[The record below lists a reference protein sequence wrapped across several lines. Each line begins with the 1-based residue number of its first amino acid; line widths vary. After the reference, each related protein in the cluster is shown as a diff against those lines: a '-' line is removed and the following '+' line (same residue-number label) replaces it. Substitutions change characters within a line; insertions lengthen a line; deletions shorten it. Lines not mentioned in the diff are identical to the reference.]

1 MSSVP
6 ISSILDLPPEVLD
19 HIFEYLQL
27 NLTGLLEL
35 ALVCRQFRN
44 AAYRQSIPVKI
55 PLQDEALRVIV
66 HNHIPVNM
74 LCNREPALFVKYQ
87 IGQLNLRRLNSAQL
101 VANDYLAKSNKV
113 LLSPFYIEILDH
125 LTKFSNTSLRSLML
139 NVDLQVSIENCTCS
153 ISARRTNPVLQY
165 KEHGSTTKS
174 SSSSGV
180 QHHQSQP
187 SIKPHIHYRCA
198 DFICSF
204 KNLTYLAMHF
214 TPQIELQQRILGTNC
229 AQNIISQIT
238 SSLPRLKTLYIFVCP
253 VQNLKIT
260 SNSLRKLCIYKSEFV
275 DIKEMNTPNLKTLMF
290 HNGLAE
296 FFRKA
301 REDRE
306 MGVKYL
312 HGGLFRVIYN
322 GCPQLDFFNSV
333 YVGIL
338 RKHNLSQKEWS
349 HYAMKLCVRKYQY
362 DKDFAAEYNNT

>member
-1 MSSVP
+1 MSVVP
-6 ISSILDLPPEVLD
+6 TLSILDLPPEVLD
-19 HIFEYLQL
+19 YIFEYLQL

-55 PLQDEALRVIV
+55 PLQDEVLRVIV

-139 NVDLQVSIENCTCS
+139 NVDLQVSVERCICS
-153 ISARRTNPVLQY
+153 SITSNVEIPS
-165 KEHGSTTKS
+165 KEHSGGSKNIVQLPKQPNSTKT
-174 SSSSGV
+174 
-180 QHHQSQP
+180 
-187 SIKPHIHYRCA
+187 HIHYRCA

-229 AQNIISQIT
+229 AQDIISQIT
-238 SSLPRLKTLYIFVCP
+238 SSLVRLKTLYIFVCP
-253 VQNLKIT
+253 IQNLKIT
-260 SNSLRKLCIYKSEFV
+260 SNSLEKVCIYKSEFV
-275 DIKEMNTPNLKTLMF
+275 DIKEMNTPKLKTLMF

-312 HGGLFRVIYN
+312 NGGLFKVIYN

-362 DKDFAAEYNNT
+362 DKDFAAEYNNA

>member
-1 MSSVP
+1 MTSESNF
-6 ISSILDLPPEVLD
+6 SILDLPPEVLD
-19 HIFEYLQL
+19 YIFEHLQL

-55 PLQDEALRVIV
+55 PLNDDALRVIV
-66 HNHIPVNM
+66 HNRIPVNM

-125 LTKFSNTSLRSLML
+125 LTKFSSNSLRSLML
-139 NVDLQVSIENCTCS
+139 NVDLQVSIESCTCS
-153 ISARRTNPVLQY
+153 SV
-165 KEHGSTTKS
+165 KTTSKNFIPSEQNELNKS
-174 SSSSGV
+174 GTK
-180 QHHQSQP
+180 QAP

-204 KNLTYLAMHF
+204 KNLSYLAMHF
-214 TPQIELQQRILGTNC
+214 TPQIELQQRILGTNFG
-229 AQNIISQIT
+229 QNIITQIT
-238 SSLPRLKTLYIFVCP
+238 SSLSHLKTLYIFVCP
-253 VQNLKIT
+253 IQNLKIH
-260 SNSLRKLCIYKSEFV
+260 SNSLEKLCIYKSEFV
-275 DIKEMNTPNLKTLMF
+275 DIKEMNTPKLKTLMF

-312 HGGLFRVIYN
+312 NGGLFKVIYN

-338 RKHNLSQKEWS
+338 RKHNLCQKEWA

-362 DKDFAAEYNNT
+362 DKDFAAEYNMRM

>member
-1 MSSVP
+1 MTSEP
-6 ISSILDLPPEVLD
+6 TLSILDLPPELLEY
-19 HIFEYLQL
+19 IFEHLQL

-55 PLQDEALRVIV
+55 PLHDDALRVIV
-66 HNHIPVNM
+66 HNRIPVNM

-125 LTKFSNTSLRSLML
+125 LTKFSSNSLRSLML
-139 NVDLQVSIENCTCS
+139 NVDLQVSVENCTCS
-153 ISARRTNPVLQY
+153 ARKATGRNEPQHQDTLLKNSDLQQT
-165 KEHGSTTKS
+165 S
-174 SSSSGV
+174 
-180 QHHQSQP
+180 P
-187 SIKPHIHYRCA
+187 IKPHIHYRCA
-198 DFICSF
+198 DVICSF
-204 KNLTYLAMHF
+204 KNLRYLALHF
-214 TPQIELQQRILGTNC
+214 TPQIELQQRILGTNYG
-229 AQNIISQIT
+229 QNIISQIT
-238 SSLPRLKTLYIFVCP
+238 SSLTRLKTFYIFVCP
-253 VQNLKIT
+253 IQNLKIQ
-260 SNSLRKLCIYKSEFV
+260 SNSLEKLCIYKSEFV
-275 DIKEMNTPNLKTLMF
+275 DIKEMNTPKLKTLMF

-312 HGGLFRVIYN
+312 NGGLFKVIYT

-338 RKHNLSQKEWS
+338 RKHNLCQKEWA

-362 DKDFAAEYNNT
+362 DKDFAAEYSIRM

>member
-1 MSSVP
+1 MSCVP
-6 ISSILDLPPEVLD
+6 TLSILDLPPEVLD
-19 HIFEYLQL
+19 YIFEYLKL

-35 ALVCRQFRN
+35 ALVCQQFRH
-44 AAYRQSIPVKI
+44 AAYRQTIPVTI
-55 PLQDEALRVIV
+55 PLQDEVLRVIV
-66 HNHIPVNM
+66 HNKIPVNM

-87 IGQLNLRRLNSAQL
+87 IGQLNLRRLVSAQL

-125 LTKFSNTSLRSLML
+125 LTKFSSNSLRSLML
-139 NVDLQVSIENCTCS
+139 NVDLQLSEEENCTNCS
-153 ISARRTNPVLQY
+153 SMGKDDDVRYLAN
-165 KEHGSTTKS
+165 GSKNDCEPQSNSNS
-174 SSSSGV
+174 S
-180 QHHQSQP
+180 
-187 SIKPHIHYRCA
+187 KFHIHYRCA

-214 TPQIELQQRILGTNC
+214 TPQIELQQRILGTNH
-229 AQNIISQIT
+229 AQNLISQIT
-238 SSLPRLKTLYIFVCP
+238 ASLFRLKTMYVFACP
-253 VQNLKIT
+253 IQNLKIS
-260 SNSLRKLCIYKSEFV
+260 SNSLEKLCIYKSEFV
-275 DIKEMNTPNLKTLMF
+275 DIKEMKTPKLKSLMF

-296 FFRKA
+296 FFRTA

-306 MGVKYL
+306 RGVRYL

-362 DKDFAAEYNNT
+362 DKDFAAEYSSRA

>member
-1 MSSVP
+1 MSSEPSLSV
-6 ISSILDLPPEVLD
+6 LDLPPELLD
-19 HIFEYLQL
+19 YIFEHLQL

-44 AAYRQSIPVKI
+44 AAYRQAIPVKI
-55 PLQDEALRVIV
+55 PLHDDALRVIV
-66 HNHIPVNM
+66 HNRIPVNM

-125 LTKFSNTSLRSLML
+125 LTKFSSNSLRSLML
-139 NVDLQVSIENCTCS
+139 NVDLQVAAESCTCS
-153 ISARRTNPVLQY
+153 SVKTAGRNPSIPSETGL
-165 KEHGSTTKS
+165 KKS
-174 SSSSGV
+174 D
-180 QHHQSQP
+180 SQQNS

-214 TPQIELQQRILGTNC
+214 TPQIELQQRILGTNYG
-229 AQNIISQIT
+229 QNIINQIT
-238 SSLPRLKTLYIFVCP
+238 SSLNRLKTLYIFVCP
-253 VQNLKIT
+253 IQNLKIR
-260 SNSLRKLCIYKSEFV
+260 SSSLEKLCIYKSEFV
-275 DIKEMNTPNLKTLMF
+275 DIKEMNTPKLKTLMF

-312 HGGLFRVIYN
+312 NGGLFKVIYN

-338 RKHNLSQKEWS
+338 RKHNLSQKDWA

-362 DKDFAAEYNNT
+362 DKDFAAEYSNRM

>member
-1 MSSVP
+1 MSCVP
-6 ISSILDLPPEVLD
+6 TLSILDLPPEVLD
-19 HIFEYLQL
+19 YIFEYLKL

-35 ALVCRQFRN
+35 ALVCRQFRH
-44 AAYRQSIPVKI
+44 AAYRQPIPVTI
-55 PLQDEALRVIV
+55 PLQDEVLRVIV
-66 HNHIPVNM
+66 HNKIPVNM

-87 IGQLNLRRLNSAQL
+87 IGQLNLRRLVSAQL

-125 LTKFSNTSLRSLML
+125 LTKFSSNSLRSLML
-139 NVDLQVSIENCTCS
+139 NVDLQLSEEENCTNCS
-153 ISARRTNPVLQY
+153 SIGKTDDVRYLPN
-165 KEHGSTTKS
+165 GSKNDCEPQSNSNS
-174 SSSSGV
+174 S
-180 QHHQSQP
+180 
-187 SIKPHIHYRCA
+187 KLHIHYRCA
-198 DFICSF
+198 DFICCF

-214 TPQIELQQRILGTNC
+214 TPQIELQQRILGTNH
-229 AQNIISQIT
+229 AQNLISQIT
-238 SSLPRLKTLYIFVCP
+238 ASLIRLKTMYVFACP
-253 VQNLKIT
+253 IQNLKIS
-260 SNSLRKLCIYKSEFV
+260 SNSLEKLCIYKSEFV
-275 DIKEMNTPNLKTLMF
+275 DIKEMKTPKLKSLMF

-296 FFRKA
+296 FFRTA

-306 MGVKYL
+306 RGVRYL

-362 DKDFAAEYNNT
+362 DKDFAAEYSSRA